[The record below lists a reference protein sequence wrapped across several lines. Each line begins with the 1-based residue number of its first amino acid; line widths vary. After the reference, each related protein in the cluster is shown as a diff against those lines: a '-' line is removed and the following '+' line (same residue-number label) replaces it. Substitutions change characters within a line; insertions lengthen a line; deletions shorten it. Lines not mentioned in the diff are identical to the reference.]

1 MSTAQRRPG
10 TAQDPFAVRYRS
22 VADPSWWRQEKKSA
36 RKLRAMAVVN
46 YARGRQDIDQARHE
60 ELRQAIPR
68 TPHVDVP
75 DLVGGL
81 PVPRWDRVPPAK
93 PVDRLECDF
102 AAALLDVAHQAEV
115 LSAPERKWRVVFAKN
130 ARTAGDL
137 LVLFLD
143 IEPQLSPRRA
153 DPALATELERLAFVP
168 QIYEARSK
176 GALSRPELD
185 NFLKRTASGEDLDAL
200 RAELGV
206 PQRPRPW
213 VVKPG
218 AAERTVAKPP
228 DANPFFTKPAD
239 AKPPIVKPAVAKP
252 AVANPLFTKPP
263 VAEPAAKA
271 TNPRVLKADAPDR
284 PVTDVDRARI
294 AKHLQ
299 NALADERL
307 TPGEHAA
314 RTVALWTATT
324 SRDLA
329 VLIVDLP
336 APANE
341 PLRDRK
347 PHAHRDDLITPTHR
361 QATLDRLNRAMAGHA
376 LTLWEYETRLDVA
389 LKARTFEELWPATAN
404 LPLGW

>member
-1 MSTAQRRPG
+1 
-10 TAQDPFAVRYRS
+10 
-22 VADPSWWRQEKKSA
+22 
-36 RKLRAMAVVN
+36 MAVVN

-206 PQRPRPW
+206 PQRPRPR
-213 VVKPG
+213 VVKPA
-218 AAERTVAKPP
+218 AAE
-228 DANPFFTKPAD
+228 PAV
-239 AKPPIVKPAVAKP
+239 VKPAVVKP
-252 AVANPLFTKPP
+252 AAEATKPRG
-263 VAEPAAKA
+263 AKA
-271 TNPRVLKADAPDR
+271 EAPDR

-314 RTVALWTATT
+314 RTVALWSATT

-347 PHAHRDDLITPTHR
+347 PHPHRDDLITPAHR
-361 QATLDRLNRAMAGHA
+361 QVTVDRLNRAMAGHA

-389 LKARTFEELWPATAN
+389 LKARTFEELGPATAD
-404 LPLGW
+404 LPPGW